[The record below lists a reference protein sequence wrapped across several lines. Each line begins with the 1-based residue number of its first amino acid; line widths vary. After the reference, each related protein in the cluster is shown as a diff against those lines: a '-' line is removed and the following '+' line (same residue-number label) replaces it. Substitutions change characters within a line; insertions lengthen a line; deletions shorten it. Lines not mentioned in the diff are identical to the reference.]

1 MVTLGMPA
9 TGGPSRERGHGVSC
23 SKLSHKDLVFR
34 SSLRCGNMGLIF
46 VASSFPHMLF
56 LGIHI

>member
-1 MVTLGMPA
+1 MTLGMLA
-9 TGGPSRERGHGVSC
+9 TGGPSRERGNGGSC

-34 SSLRCGNMGLIF
+34 SSLRCRSMGLIF
-46 VASSFPHMLF
+46 VASSFPHMHF